1 MGFTTPCFIY
11 KNTLKLQGKLKYLG
25 YVEHPNHKQNIT
37 PFMMDREV
45 IKIPDNEI
53 NYV

>member
-25 YVEHPNHKQNIT
+25 YVEHPT
-37 PFMMDREV
+37 MMNVDTSS
-45 IKIPDNEI
+45 
-53 NYV
+53 